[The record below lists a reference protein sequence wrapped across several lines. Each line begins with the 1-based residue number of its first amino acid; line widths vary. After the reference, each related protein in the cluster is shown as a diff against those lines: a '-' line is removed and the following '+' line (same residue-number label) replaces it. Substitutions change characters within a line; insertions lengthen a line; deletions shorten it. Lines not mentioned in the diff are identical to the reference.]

1 MRNRLGGFI
10 LAIVL
15 LVGMGFMLIAAD
27 KMGQA
32 LQHKRL
38 STGCTTIQ
46 SCMKGE

>member
-15 LVGMGFMLIAAD
+15 LVGMGFMLMSAA
-27 KMGQA
+27 KMGDELRQR
-32 LQHKRL
+32 RL

-46 SCMKGE
+46 SCIDRW